1 MEAERENMRQ
11 DIRDKVRKQKFNGSL
26 RYFQLFNLN
35 PINFRV
41 RIQFLIKY
49 KSLLCEYRSRRSL
62 KKKRNAAELNFLLV
76 INEALV
82 TLGPIVHLRR
92 FSGMKRRIERE
103 EKIPSHFLLIILF
116 RSFRTHTSHTPEL
129 VTDLLI
135 CGNNPELYIYI
146 YIYYM

>member
-1 MEAERENMRQ
+1 MRVQ
-11 DIRDKVRKQKFNGSL
+11 VKEV
-26 RYFQLFNLN
+26 
-35 PINFRV
+35 V
-41 RIQFLIKY
+41 
-49 KSLLCEYRSRRSL
+49 

-135 CGNNPELYIYI
+135 CGNNPELSLYIYI
-146 YIYYM
+146 YTTCKRIDMKAVVDSGSSQLKSGSIKDLSGEIFSL

>member
-1 MEAERENMRQ
+1 MRVQ
-11 DIRDKVRKQKFNGSL
+11 VKEV
-26 RYFQLFNLN
+26 
-35 PINFRV
+35 V
-41 RIQFLIKY
+41 
-49 KSLLCEYRSRRSL
+49 

-92 FSGMKRRIERE
+92 FSGRKRHIERE

-135 CGNNPELYIYI
+135 CGNNPELSLYIYI
-146 YIYYM
+146 YILHVRGST